1 MHFRTGF
8 PSMKMHQ
15 AADKI
20 MLIFPWHVFHQAAD
34 ENLLSETLRVGAAC
48 RRHHALR
55 FPRAKRFT
63 KQRIGL
69 KGLGI

>member
-15 AADKI
+15 AADEI
-20 MLIFPWHVFHQAAD
+20 
-34 ENLLSETLRVGAAC
+34 
-48 RRHHALR
+48 ALR